1 MVGEKIKVS
10 LLFKNKFV
18 ENLLRYY
25 LFNEL
30 LDLAEVVDNWREA
43 DVVIVGPNYLMSSY
57 SEALKIIKEYK
68 KKTLLVDFDF
78 EEEEL
83 LILLHILPV
92 KGIIYKDMEA
102 NKLRKC
108 LQVVSRGEVWIKR
121 TTFEKFLK
129 KEISIT
135 SLTLKELT
143 VIHYLLQGL
152 TNKEIGKEMNVTEQT
167 VKHHINSILKKI
179 KKRNRVD
186 IILSFYRFKK
196 LIELM
201 LKEESAL
208 AQT

>member
-1 MVGEKIKVS
+1 MVGEKIKTS
-10 LLFKNKFV
+10 LLFKNRFV
-18 ENLLRYY
+18 EELLRNH
-25 LFNEL
+25 LLREL
-30 LDLAEVVDNWREA
+30 PDVAEVVNNWREA
-43 DVVIVGPNYLMSSY
+43 DVVIIGPNYLMTSY
-57 SEALKIIKEYK
+57 SEVLDIIKEYE

-83 LILLHILPV
+83 LILLHLLPV
-92 KGIIYKDMEA
+92 KGIIYKDMETD
-102 NKLRKC
+102 KLRKC
-108 LQVVSRGEVWIKR
+108 LQVVSKGEVWIRR
-121 TTFEKFLK
+121 TTFEKLLK
-129 KEISIT
+129 KEISIA

-152 TNKEIGKEMNVTEQT
+152 TNKEIGRKMGVTEQT
-167 VKHHINSILKKI
+167 IKHHINSILKKI

-201 LKEESAL
+201 VKKEFAL